1 MKKRILLALVLVF
14 LMAYPAGA
22 DIAWNFVVNDKPI
35 DKPIVMVEDTAYVP
49 IRAVADTFNATTD
62 WNFQTKTISVKT
74 KPIDP
79 KEINR
84 PPIKGDK
91 EFVAKVN
98 AALDLLEQKDFPH
111 YWMVCQNTRSINQIA
126 QNQSDERGD
135 FLSGSFSGVT
145 FIYPLLFDNSK
156 RYTPEFLAGTL
167 VHEDC
172 HNTITNYDREHI
184 EKVCYA
190 HELAALK
197 ALDAPQWMQD
207 ECLRQIK

>member
-1 MKKRILLALVLVF
+1 MKRESLALLLVF
-14 LMAYPAGA
+14 LMAYSACA

-35 DKPIVMVEDTAYVP
+35 DKPIVMVEDTAYVQW
-49 IRAVADTFNATTD
+49 AVADTFNATTD
-62 WNFQTKTISVKT
+62 WNFQTQTITIKT
-74 KPIDP
+74 KQIDP
-79 KEINR
+79 QEIKR

-145 FIYPLLFDNSK
+145 FIT
-156 RYTPEFLAGTL
+156 R
-167 VHEDC
+167 
-172 HNTITNYDREHI
+172 
-184 EKVCYA
+184 CY
-190 HELAALK
+190 LIIQAL
-197 ALDAPQWMQD
+197 
-207 ECLRQIK
+207 